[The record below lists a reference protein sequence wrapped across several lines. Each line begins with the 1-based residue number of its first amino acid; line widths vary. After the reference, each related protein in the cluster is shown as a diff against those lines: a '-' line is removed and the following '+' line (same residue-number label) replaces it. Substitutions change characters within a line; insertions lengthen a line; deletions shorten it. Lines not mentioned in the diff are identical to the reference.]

1 MQKWRRRV
9 YQQQKRKP
17 QAAAAAAAAA
27 AENRSGRGDRTRRG
41 KQNIS
46 VKPEKPKIT
55 ISSTTQNRHADFGII
70 I

>member
-17 QAAAAAAAAA
+17 QAAAAAAA